1 MCKRYSVQFEERNRT
16 NTRVYII
23 STFESGIR
31 FKSTCVH
38 FYVFPG
44 AQLFILAALK
54 HLLSHQGEFISNRQ
68 QKDACNQIGKEILVM
83 PTCYPVE
90 FSVCLSSNTDAN
102 ALCLWIYIP
111 QIK

>member
-1 MCKRYSVQFEERNRT
+1 MCNF
-16 NTRVYII
+16 
-23 STFESGIR
+23 
-31 FKSTCVH
+31 

-44 AQLFILAALK
+44 ARLFTFAPLK
-54 HLLSHQGEFISNRQ
+54 HFLSHQGEFISNRQ

-102 ALCLWIYIP
+102 ALCLRIYIP